1 MEEMEAD
8 HAVAPH
14 CCYEFQN
21 KNGKV
26 FSAPVHNWKKRG
38 EIFNTWSWDKKK
50 MLQGK
55 QLIRMTPQRHC

>member
-55 QLIRMTPQRHC
+55 